1 MGKGK
6 GSIRKRRNWRDKA
19 FEILGSR
26 NLNSVPKGDRSNTL
40 KNILKSR
47 KKNSGDITKKKK

>member
-26 NLNSVPKGDRSNTL
+26 SLTSIPKGDRSDTL
-40 KNILKSR
+40 RNILKSR
-47 KKNSGDITKKKK
+47 KKNSNGITRKK

>member
-1 MGKGK
+1 MGKGN
-6 GSIRKRRNWRDKA
+6 GSRRHRKAWRDKA

-26 NLNSVPKGDRSNTL
+26 SLTSIPKGDRSDTL
-40 KNILKSR
+40 RNILKSK

>member
-19 FEILGSR
+19 FEILGNR
-26 NLNSVPKGDRSNTL
+26 HMKLIPKGERSDSLRNVL
-40 KNILKSR
+40 IADK
-47 KKNSGDITKKKK
+47 KKNSRGVTRKK